1 MSEDRIIVRNQ
12 IEFDAAIP
20 TGKIIVL
27 GAADLF
33 TITSGSPRVL
43 VLESR
48 PSIDVRD
55 SSKPSID
62 VWDLSTPSIDVR
74 DSSTPSIDVR
84 DSSKPSIAV
93 WDSSTPSIAVWDSS
107 KPSIDVWDSS
117 TPSIDVRDSSK
128 PSIDVW
134 GSWVGPA
141 SAPMTY
147 SNRDDLIVVL
157 DSAKAETPGLLAALQ
172 IGKVNGSCYDGECAC
187 LVGTLER
194 MHGSPF
200 LPRDVNRPAE
210 QLFMPI
216 RPGMTPKNSAH
227 VLVICEWIKDWA
239 KDRGVSLE
247 PVAAE

>member
-1 MSEDRIIVRNQ
+1 
-12 IEFDAAIP
+12 
-20 TGKIIVL
+20 
-27 GAADLF
+27 
-33 TITSGSPRVL
+33 
-43 VLESR
+43 
-48 PSIDVRD
+48 
-55 SSKPSID
+55 
-62 VWDLSTPSIDVR
+62 
-74 DSSTPSIDVR
+74 
-84 DSSKPSIAV
+84 
-93 WDSSTPSIAVWDSS
+93 
-107 KPSIDVWDSS
+107 
-117 TPSIDVRDSSK
+117 
-128 PSIDVW
+128 
-134 GSWVGPA
+134 
-141 SAPMTY
+141 MTY

-200 LPRDVNRPAE
+200 LPRDANRPAE